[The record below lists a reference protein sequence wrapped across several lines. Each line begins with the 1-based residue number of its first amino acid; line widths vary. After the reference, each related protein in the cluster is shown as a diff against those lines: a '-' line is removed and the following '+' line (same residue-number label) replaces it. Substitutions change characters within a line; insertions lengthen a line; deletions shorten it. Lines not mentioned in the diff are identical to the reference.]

1 MAEYKELPHVDV
13 KSEVMFR
20 TGVERQSWALRAYA
34 EAASALVRADSSKEL
49 IEGVCAGIVR
59 QWPYV
64 LAWVGIAEHDD
75 RRTVR
80 VEGAHGSAAEYT
92 KDLDVT
98 WSRDTNAGR
107 GGTGTCIETGVA
119 QIISD
124 TESSPEFK
132 PWLEKARRY
141 GIRSSVAVPI
151 FSSDSRINGALS
163 VYAAVPD
170 VFKDEEVQLFA
181 SLAKE
186 IGYGLSSLEQKA
198 FLKREV
204 ELKIKAQEQLAD
216 SLRATIE
223 AMSKTMEWRDPYTS
237 GHQNRVAKIA
247 VLIAKEL
254 QWAEDKIQGLYM
266 AALVHDIGK
275 VAIPSEILTKPTKL
289 TDLEMQLVR
298 LHPETG
304 YQILKDIPFPWPIAK
319 IVKQHHECLNGS
331 GYPNGLKGNEILDE
345 AKLIAVADTI
355 EAMATH
361 RPYRAALGLD
371 AAMRQLQED
380 VGVRLEASYVAAAN
394 ALAERGELQ
403 KVLANN

>member
-1 MAEYKELPHVDV
+1 MAEHKELPPAAV
-13 KSEVMFR
+13 KSGVMFE
-20 TGVERQSWALRAYA
+20 TNVERQGWALHAYA

-80 VEGAHGSAAEYT
+80 VEGAHGSAAQYT
-92 KDLDVT
+92 DGIDVT
-98 WSRDTNAGR
+98 WSRDTTAGR
-107 GGTGTCIETGVA
+107 GPTGTCIETGMP

-124 TESSPEFK
+124 TELVPEFK
-132 PWLEKARRY
+132 PWLERARRY

-151 FSSDSRINGALS
+151 FGVMDQVKGALT
-163 VYAAVPD
+163 VYATVPD
-170 VFKDEEVQLFA
+170 VFGDQEVQLFA
-181 SLAKE
+181 NLAKE
-186 IGYGLSSLEQKA
+186 ISYGLGSIEQKI
-198 FLKREV
+198 FLKQEI
-204 ELKIKAQEQLAD
+204 EQKIKAQEQLAD

-223 AMSKTMEWRDPYTS
+223 AMSKTMEWRDPYTA
-237 GHQNRVAKIA
+237 GHQNRVARIA

-254 QWAEDKIQGLYM
+254 GWAEEKIRGLYM

-298 LHPETG
+298 QHPETG
-304 YQILKDIPFPWPIAK
+304 YQILKDIPFSWPIAK
-319 IVKQHHECLNGS
+319 IVLQHHECLNGS
-331 GYPNGLKGNEILDE
+331 GYPNGIKGDEILDE

-355 EAMATH
+355 EAMASH

-371 AAMRQLQED
+371 AAMCQLRM
-380 VGVRLEASYVAAAN
+380 GLGTRFEACYVEAAN

-403 KVLANN
+403 KMLSAN